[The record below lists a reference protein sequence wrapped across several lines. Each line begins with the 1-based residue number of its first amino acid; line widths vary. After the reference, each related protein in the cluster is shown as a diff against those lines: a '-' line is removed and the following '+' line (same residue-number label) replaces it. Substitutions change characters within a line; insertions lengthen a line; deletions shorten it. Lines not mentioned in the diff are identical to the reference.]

1 MELKLC
7 IIIVGTK
14 LILTK
19 ITSFQQY
26 VNIFSTQDYIL
37 ELHGSHVY
45 DSNRMICRVK
55 KSESET
61 FTLRLLSY
69 QGLNSI
75 F

>member
-37 ELHGSHVY
+37 ELHGSNVY
-45 DSNRMICRVK
+45 DSNRMIYRVK